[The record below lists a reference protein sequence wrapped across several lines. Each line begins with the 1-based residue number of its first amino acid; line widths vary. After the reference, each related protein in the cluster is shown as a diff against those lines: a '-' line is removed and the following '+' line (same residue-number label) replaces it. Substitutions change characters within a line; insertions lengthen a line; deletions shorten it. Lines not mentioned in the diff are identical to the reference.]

1 MMKSIT
7 LALLAAGVLSAC
19 SMAPKYVRPDAP
31 VAADYGVQSAAGNNQ
46 VRAADIG
53 WRNFFTDPRLQV
65 LISNALVNNRDLRVA
80 ALRIEEARALYNIQS
95 ADLLPTLNANATG
108 SRARV
113 PASISNT
120 GSSVVTSNYQVGL
133 GLAAFE
139 LDFFGRV
146 RSLSDA
152 ALASYLSTEEAQ
164 RAAQI
169 SLVSEV
175 AKAYLSERS
184 FAEQEELSRQTY
196 ESRAQAYKLSKQRF
210 DVGASSA
217 LDLRNDEALM
227 QTARASEL
235 AAMRQRAQ
243 AMNALTLLVGQP
255 LKDLPPAQPLSAQNI
270 LTDIPAGLPSDLL
283 TQRPDIRSAEQTLL
297 SANANIGAARAA
309 FFPRISLTAGLGTS
323 SNELS
328 GLFEGGSRS
337 WSFAPQLV
345 LPIFDAGRNRAN
357 LTLTEVRKNIAV
369 ANYEKSIQ
377 VAFREVSDALVAR
390 SLLDE
395 QIDAQRLVQEAQAER
410 FKFATQRFQNGIA
423 SSLDVLDAQRE
434 LFSAQLALVQA
445 RQLRLTNAIDLYRSL
460 GGGLVETTVATAPAA
475 TPAAAPVK

>member
-1 MMKSIT
+1 M
-7 LALLAAGVLSAC
+7 
-19 SMAPKYVRPDAP
+19 
-31 VAADYGVQSAAGNNQ
+31 
-46 VRAADIG
+46 
-53 WRNFFTDPRLQV
+53 
-65 LISNALVNNRDLRVA
+65 
-80 ALRIEEARALYNIQS
+80 
-95 ADLLPTLNANATG
+95 
-108 SRARV
+108 
-113 PASISNT
+113 
-120 GSSVVTSNYQVGL
+120 
-133 GLAAFE
+133 
-139 LDFFGRV
+139 
-146 RSLSDA
+146 
-152 ALASYLSTEEAQ
+152 ASYLSTEEAQ